1 MKKYFLP
8 IIFILAATACEDELQ
23 APSDGMPE
31 TVLLLDGW
39 ISSADSLH
47 TIKVAASSLSDGL
60 IEAKDVKVS
69 IYVNGVLMDESDSVI
84 VHYSRTSEFVLKAQ
98 FGPGDDVEV
107 RADSPIGHASASSV
121 IMPAPSVSNAS
132 YDGTLRMSYFEY
144 SEKHEDT
151 FDLIRFD
158 LNDTPGKGNVYHIG
172 LFRTSDN
179 VLLAD
184 DADENHPNYGAKPIG
199 WTQHNPIEPYD
210 AYNMLEPA
218 MKIDWGKADYSNSN
232 FTLFTDRFFDGETY
246 RVSVLSLPYHVS
258 HGYSDRE
265 TWALREKVIVRAE
278 AVSEEAYRYFTDVE
292 YAVGGGSVIPMFYEP
307 PILPSNVEGGIGF
320 VCFASATEIVC
331 ELPEKLYGWRVD
343 NPSWN
348 D

>member
-1 MKKYFLP
+1 MKKLILP
-8 IIFILAATACEDELQ
+8 LLLIIAATACEDELST
-23 APSDGMPE
+23 PTDGMPE
-31 TVLLLDGW
+31 TVLLLDAW
-39 ISSADSLH
+39 LSSADTLH
-47 TIKVAASSLSDGL
+47 TVKVAASSLSDGL
-60 IEAKDVKVS
+60 VAAKGVTVS
-69 IYVNGVLMDESDSVI
+69 IYVNGVLQDESDSVTRKS
-84 VHYSRTSEFVLKAQ
+84 YPSCEYELKAS
-98 FGPGDDVEV
+98 FAPGDSVEL
-107 RADSPIGHASASSV
+107 RADNSIGHASSSSV
-121 IMPAPSVSNAS
+121 ILPAPSISNIS
-132 YDGTLRMSYFEY
+132 YDGSLRLSYFDY
-144 SEKHEDT
+144 SNKEEGT
-151 FDLIRFD
+151 FELFRFD

-246 RVSVLSLPYHVS
+246 RVSVLSLPYHVTY
-258 HGYSDRE
+258 GYSNRE

-278 AVSEEAYRYFTDVE
+278 AVSEEAYRYYSDVE
-292 YAVGGGSVIPMFYEP
+292 YAIGGSSVIPMFYEP

-320 VCFASATEIVC
+320 VCFASATEIMC
-331 ELPEKLYGWRVD
+331 ELPDKMYGWRAEQ
-343 NPSWN
+343 
-348 D
+348 